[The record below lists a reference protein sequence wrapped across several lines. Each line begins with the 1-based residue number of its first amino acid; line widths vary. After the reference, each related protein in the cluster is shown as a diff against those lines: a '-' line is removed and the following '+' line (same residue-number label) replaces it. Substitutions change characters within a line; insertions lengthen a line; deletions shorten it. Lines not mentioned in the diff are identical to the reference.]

1 MKKLKL
7 VLLIVVIALLGTLFY
22 QNKGYFLAAPL
33 IVLDIYFKQ
42 IEISTVSNVMMIL
55 GAFIIGVLLSYFMT
69 LASRFKASKTIKN
82 LNDTVAQQQETISS
96 LKNRMEQ
103 QPASHA
109 GQPTDASI
117 VDTVAKEM

>member
-7 VLLIVVIALLGTLFY
+7 ILLIVVIALLGALFY

-33 IVLDIYFKQ
+33 IVLNLYFRQ
-42 IEISTVSNVMMIL
+42 IEISTVSNVMMIV
-55 GAFIIGVLLSYFMT
+55 GAFVIGVLLSYFMT
-69 LASRFKASKTIKN
+69 LAGRFKTSKLIKN

-96 LKNRMEQ
+96 LKARMEQ
-103 QPASHA
+103 PVSHVE
-109 GQPTDASI
+109 QPTDASI